1 MMSITNRS
9 RILAMILVI
18 GMILSLVPVM
28 AAASN
33 DYSVG
38 YAKITYPTNGSKLYT
53 VSTNYFDGNG
63 SRATGDVLV
72 KITDPNGALFYTNM
86 FAATKTEPMKFSL
99 QMANGDAEGK
109 YSIEYTSSTMGTQ
122 NKAFFYYYETEA
134 TAIEAFNNEVKGKA
148 FTSLE
153 MQMKLAMMG
162 DSMPVYTKYILNK
175 DSELPEAFL
184 ASIVAAVNAEGIT
197 YSGDD
202 NALSVA
208 VDTSTVLNMF
218 NKIDD
223 SNKAYVDK
231 LLADD
236 LIIDAIGDMTT
247 DNISAVVT
255 KCKNASTTTRAL
267 IASKMRDGGYGN
279 YTAATLVSRFV
290 AATNGTI
297 ADSNPGGTGG
307 GSVTTGGGNGG
318 NNSGNGGNNG
328 GNNGGYVPGT
338 KLVTAVFTD
347 LDTTAYWWLI
357 QPLQALYSA
366 GYINGRTET
375 TFAPGESIT
384 RAEFLKILL
393 MELDLA
399 NTTSNVTFADV
410 QTSDWFYNYVA
421 SGAALGIVNGRSA
434 TEFAPNDLITREEI
448 AVMTMRAV
456 RVKNISLGTT
466 GSSAAFTDQ
475 DSIADYAVSDVAALK
490 EAGILSGRDTGAFD
504 PKANATRAE
513 AVKIL
518 HGIYVKK

>member
-1 MMSITNRS
+1 MMSITNKS
-9 RILAMILVI
+9 RILAMILAI

-38 YAKITYPTNGSKLYT
+38 YAKITYPTGGSKLYT

-63 SRATGDVLV
+63 AKAAGSVLV
-72 KITDPNGALFYTNM
+72 KITNPNGDMFYANM
-86 FAATKTEPMKFSL
+86 FSATTTAPIEFSL
-99 QMANGDAEGK
+99 QMADTDVEGK
-109 YSIEYTSSTMGTQ
+109 YSIEYASATMGDK
-122 NKAFFYYYETEA
+122 NKAFFYFYKDEA
-134 TAIEAFNNEVKGKA
+134 ASLTAFNNDVKGKA

-153 MQMKLAMMG
+153 MQLKLAMME
-162 DSMPVYTKYILNK
+162 DEMPVYAKYMLNK
-175 DSELPEAFL
+175 ESELPEDFL
-184 ASIVAAVNAEGIT
+184 ADVMTAIQAEGIT
-197 YSGDD
+197 YTGDD
-202 NALSVA
+202 GVLATE
-208 VDTSTVLNMF
+208 VDAATVLHMF
-218 NKIDD
+218 NEVENNSTKSYI
-223 SNKAYVDK
+223 DK
-231 LLADD
+231 LLCDD
-236 LIIDAIGDMTT
+236 EVIDVIGAMSSS
-247 DNISAVVT
+247 NIDKT
-255 KCKNASTTTRAL
+255 LKKCKNASATTKAL
-267 IASKMRDGGYGN
+267 IGAKMRDGGYGN
-279 YTAATLVSRFV
+279 YTESTLPSRLV
-290 AATNGTI
+290 RAINDIITDSDNG
-297 ADSNPGGTGG
+297 GGNTVTGG
-307 GSVTTGGGNGG
+307 GSGSGNGNGG
-318 NNSGNGGNNG
+318 
-328 GNNGGYVPGT
+328 YTPGT
-338 KLVTAVFTD
+338 KYVTAVFTD

-366 GYINGRTET
+366 GYINGRTEN

-399 NTTSNVTFADV
+399 NTQSNVTFSDV
-410 QTSDWFYNYVA
+410 QTSDWFYKYVA

-518 HGIYVKK
+518 YGVYVKK

>member
-38 YAKITYPTNGSKLYT
+38 YAKITYPTGGSKLYT

-63 SRATGDVLV
+63 AKAAGSVLV
-72 KITDPNGALFYTNM
+72 KITNPNGDMFYANM
-86 FAATKTEPMKFSL
+86 FSATTTAPIEFSL
-99 QMANGDAEGK
+99 QMADTDVEGK
-109 YSIEYTSSTMGTQ
+109 YSIEYTSATMGDK
-122 NKAFFYYYETEA
+122 NKAFFYFYKDEA
-134 TAIEAFNNEVKGKA
+134 VALAAFNNDVKGKA

-153 MQMKLAMMG
+153 MQLKLAMME
-162 DSMPVYTKYILNK
+162 DSMPVYAKYMLNK
-175 DSELPEAFL
+175 ESELPEDFL
-184 ASIVAAVNAEGIT
+184 ADVMTAIQTEGIT
-197 YSGDD
+197 YTGDD
-202 NALSVA
+202 GVLATE
-208 VDTSTVLNMF
+208 VDTATVLHMF
-218 NKIDD
+218 NEVENNSTKSYI
-223 SNKAYVDK
+223 DK
-231 LLADD
+231 LLCDD
-236 LIIDAIGDMTT
+236 EVIDAIGDMSSS
-247 DNISAVVT
+247 NIDKT
-255 KCKNASTTTRAL
+255 LKKCKNASATTKAL
-267 IASKMRDGGYGN
+267 IGAKMRDGGYGN
-279 YTAATLVSRFV
+279 YTESTLPSRLV
-290 AATNGTI
+290 RAINDIIT
-297 ADSNPGGTGG
+297 DSDNSGGSTGGSSTVTGG
-307 GSVTTGGGNGG
+307 GSG
-318 NNSGNGGNNG
+318 SGSGSGSG
-328 GNNGGYVPGT
+328 TGGYVPGT
-338 KLVTAVFTD
+338 KYVTAVFTD

-366 GYINGRTET
+366 GYINGRTEN

-399 NTTSNVTFADV
+399 NTQSNVAFTDV
-410 QTSDWFYNYVA
+410 QTTDWFYKYVA

-466 GSSAAFTDQ
+466 GNSTAFTDQ
-475 DSIADYAVSDVAALK
+475 DSIADYAVSDIAALK

-518 HGIYVKK
+518 YGVYVKK